1 MEDEKEELIIEDDE
15 PETIEEPKKE
25 DIQISISRDRIPT
38 YLAIAS
44 IVSTFIRVL
53 LCSLFSSMTAIKV
66 IYALFFTASV
76 GAAVG
81 ALVVTLV
88 KKKKLEITPDFI
100 LTVLAT
106 LICFI

>member
-15 PETIEEPKKE
+15 PETIEEPKKD
-25 DIQISISRDRIPT
+25 DIHISISRDRVPT

-44 IVSTFIRVL
+44 IVCTFLRVL
-53 LCSLFSSMTAIKV
+53 LCTLINSLTAVKV

-76 GAAVG
+76 GA

-106 LICFI
+106 LLCFI